1 MTLNKTGRVM
11 VVGGGIAGI
20 QSSLDLANSGFHVY
34 LVESSPTIGGLM
46 ARLDKTFPT
55 NDCAMCILS
64 PKLVECGRH
73 LNIDILSYSEVEEIE
88 GQPGQFTVTV
98 RKKARYIDVSKCTG
112 CSDCVGVCP
121 VDRPNEFENFLNTR
135 KATFRPFPQAFP
147 NAFTIEKKGTANCQA
162 ACPLEQK
169 AQGYIALVKNQRY
182 EDALRTVRL
191 DNPFPAICGRACH
204 HPCMEKCQRGVLDE
218 PLGIPSIKRFLSDY
232 ETAHQIKVL
241 PEPESAKPQKV
252 AIVGAGPS
260 GLSCAYFLALKGY
273 SVEIFEAKDQPG
285 GMMVYGIP
293 AYRLP
298 REVVS
303 RDIET
308 ILSLGVAIHYGKKWG
323 KDFTLDQL
331 FEQNFQAVYLA
342 CGAWKGMKV
351 GVDGENHPRI
361 MDGLFY
367 LDQANSGEELPQA
380 QEIVIVGGG
389 NVAIDCARTALR
401 RGAKKVSIYYRRS
414 REEMPA
420 RDEEIEDAQEE
431 GIEFFYCASP
441 RAFAERD
448 GSLYMET
455 FVMRLCAPD
464 ESGRRRPEVIPGSG
478 YEVAADLFI
487 LAIGQEVDIP
497 DEGLEKTRRGTIKT
511 NEKLETSRQDVYAG
525 GDLVMGPSTL
535 VESIAHGKRAA
546 QVIDAK
552 FTEREFSVERRRPA
566 PLSIPW
572 NTIRKNRTHMS
583 KVPVLKRVNDFREV
597 ELGYTEKEVLEEA
610 TRCLSCGGC
619 SECMQCVFSC
629 QRNAIDHTMKD
640 TREKIEVGAII
651 FSSGAEAFNTTEK
664 YRELGYRKFSNVIT
678 SLDFERILNASGPF
692 SGKVQRPSDRK
703 TPKKIAFV
711 QCIGSRDPERG
722 KSYCSSVCC
731 MYAIKEALVAK
742 EHLAIEHHEEQPVEA
757 GCSCGTDFPN
767 GEGTTNQN
775 LTLAS
780 SSEEFSATVF
790 MIDMRAYGKDFEKY
804 YQRAKREGIRFIR
817 GKVDRVKELDNGDLE
832 VAFVDNQGNFQKE
845 NFELLILSVGLQVEP
860 EKLAQLEKLGLSIR
874 PEGFLSTDPTNPIQT
889 TRQGIW
895 VCGTLAGPKDI
906 PDTVMEASAASCD
919 VAGFLH
925 SARFTQVKEKA
936 YPQQRDVSSEPLR
949 IGVFICRCGINI
961 GGVVEVPKVVEWAK
975 SLPGVVYAEENLYTC
990 SQDTQ
995 ERIKEKILELNL
1007 NRIIV
1012 ASCSPRTHEPL
1023 FRETLKEAGLNP
1035 YLFEMANIRDQCS
1048 WVHQQSPD
1056 DATDK
1061 SRDLVSM
1068 AVAKATLLEPLT
1080 PMLLPLEK
1088 SLLVLG
1094 GGLSG
1099 MTAALEAAHQGLKVF
1114 LVEKEAKLGGNL
1126 QGFQK
1131 KINIEGTQLT
1141 ELLNSMKDQITNH
1154 PNIEVYLNAQVKEV
1168 NGFVGNFESTILQ
1181 AGVEIPVKHGGV
1193 IVATG
1198 AHQYQPQEFLYQKD
1212 HRVLTQTELEK
1223 QIDQDDFSTVTSV
1236 VMIQC
1241 VGSRSDDHPWC
1252 SKICCGTA
1260 IKNALTIKEKSPD
1273 TEVYILY
1280 RDLRSYG
1287 LQEKYYREAR
1297 NRGVVFVRFED
1308 DDPPEV
1314 VQQGS
1319 LLQVK
1324 VNSSVFQES
1333 VTLPAGLVVLSAGI
1347 VPLETNVAIGKMLKV
1362 PLNQDGFFLEAHVKL
1377 RPVDF
1382 ATDGVYVCGLAHG
1395 PKSALESMLQAKAC
1409 VARAM
1414 NILSKD
1420 QIQSEAQIAYV
1431 LKERCTACGDC
1442 EKVCAYKAVKINQEK
1457 KIAEVNAA
1465 LCKGCG
1471 LCSAT
1476 CKSTA
1481 IKVQGFAPE
1490 QLISEVEYLL

>member
-1 MTLNKTGRVM
+1 MTMNKTGRVL

-20 QSSLDLANSGFHVY
+20 QSALDLANSGFQVY

-73 LNIDILSYSEVEEIE
+73 LNIDILSYSEIEKIE

-98 RKKARYIDVSKCTG
+98 RKKSRYIDVTKCTG

-121 VDRPNEFENFLNTR
+121 VNRPNEYENFLNNR

-169 AQGYIALVKNQRY
+169 AQGYIALVQNQRY

-204 HPCMEKCQRGVLDE
+204 HPCMKKCQRGVLDE

-232 ETAHQIKVL
+232 ETTHQIKVL
-241 PEPESAKPQKV
+241 PEREEPKPQKV

-273 SVEIFEAKDQPG
+273 SVDIFEAKERPG
-285 GMMVYGIP
+285 GMMIYGIP

-298 REVVS
+298 RDVVS
-303 RDIET
+303 RDINT
-308 ILSLGVAIHYGKKWG
+308 ITSLGISIHFGKKWG
-323 KDFTLDQL
+323 RDFTLDHL

-351 GVDGENHPRI
+351 GVEGENHPRVL
-361 MDGLFY
+361 DGLFY
-367 LDQANSGEELPQA
+367 LAKANSGEELPSA
-380 QEIVIVGGG
+380 QEVVVIGGG

-441 RAFAERD
+441 RRFTERD

-455 FVMRLCAPD
+455 YVMKLCLPD
-464 ESGRRRPEVIPGSG
+464 ESGRRRPEIIPGSG
-478 YEVAADLFI
+478 FEVTADLFI

-497 DEGLEKTRRGTIKT
+497 DEGLEKTRRGTVKT
-511 NEKLETSRQDVYAG
+511 NEKMETSRPGIYAG
-525 GDLVMGPSTL
+525 GDLVLGPSTL

-546 QVIDAK
+546 QAIDAK
-552 FTEREFSVERRRPA
+552 FTGKDFSVERRRPA

-572 NTIRKNRTHMS
+572 NIYRKNRIPLP
-583 KVPVLKRVNDFREV
+583 KLPVGERINDFREV

-610 TRCLSCGGC
+610 SRCLSCGGC
-619 SECMQCVFSC
+619 SECMQCVFAC
-629 QRNAIDHTMKD
+629 QRQAIDHTMKD
-640 TREKIEVGAII
+640 TIAELEVGAII
-651 FSSGAEAFNTTEK
+651 FSSGAETFNPTEK
-664 YRELGYRKFSNVIT
+664 YRELGYRKFPNVIT

-703 TPKKIAFV
+703 TPKKIAFI
-711 QCIGSRDPERG
+711 QCVGSRDPERG

-742 EHLAIEHHEEQPVEA
+742 EHLALEHPKEQPVEA
-757 GCSCGTDFPN
+757 SCSCETN
-767 GEGTTNQN
+767 WSNTSVTANQN
-775 LTLAS
+775 IESAF
-780 SSEEFSATVF
+780 SEEFSVTIF

-804 YQRAKREGIRFIR
+804 YERAKNEGIRFIR
-817 GKVDRVKELDNGDLE
+817 GKVDRVKELDNDDLE
-832 VAFVDNQGNFQKE
+832 VSYADNQGIFQKE

-860 EKLAQLEKLGLSIR
+860 EKLAQLEKLGLSIS
-874 PEGFLSTDPTNPIQT
+874 PEGFLATDPTNPIQT
-889 TRQGIW
+889 TREGIW
-895 VCGTLAGPKDI
+895 VCGTLGGPKDI

-919 VAGFLH
+919 VADFLH
-925 SARFTQVKEKA
+925 SARFTQVKEKT
-936 YPQQRDVSSEPLR
+936 YPQQRDVSNEPLR

-961 GGVVEVPKVVEWAK
+961 GGVVEVPEVVEWAK
-975 SLPGVVYAEENLYTC
+975 NLPGVIYAEENLYTC

-1048 WVHQQSPD
+1048 WVHQQSPEE
-1056 DATDK
+1056 ATEK

-1068 AVAKATLLEPLT
+1068 AVAKASLLEPLT

-1099 MTAALEAAHQGLKVF
+1099 MTAALEAAQQGLKVF
-1114 LVEKEAKLGGNL
+1114 LVEKESELGGNL
-1126 QGFQK
+1126 RGFDK
-1131 KINIEGTQLT
+1131 KFNLEGTNLID
-1141 ELLNSMKDQITNH
+1141 LLKMLKDQINH
-1154 PNIEVYLNAQVKEV
+1154 QPNIQVYLNAQVQEV
-1168 NGFVGNFESTILQ
+1168 NGFVGNFESIISQT
-1181 AGVEIPVKHGGV
+1181 GVEIMVKHGGI

-1198 AHQYQPQEFLYQKD
+1198 AKQYQPQEFLYQKD
-1212 HRVLTQTELEK
+1212 HRVITQTELER
-1223 QIDQDDFSTVTSV
+1223 QLDQNSFPLVNSV

-1241 VGSRSDDHPWC
+1241 VGSRNDEHPWC

-1260 IKNALTIKEKSPD
+1260 IKNALTIKEKNSD

-1297 NRGVVFVRFED
+1297 TRGVVFIRFED

-1314 VQQGS
+1314 IQQGS
-1319 LLQVK
+1319 TLQVRI
-1324 VNSSVFQES
+1324 NSSVFQEK
-1333 VTLPAGLVVLSAGI
+1333 VTIPAGRVVLSTGI
-1347 VPLETNVAIGKMLKV
+1347 VPLETNIATGKMLKV
-1362 PLNQDGFFLEAHVKL
+1362 PINQDGFFLEAHVKL

-1382 ATDGVYVCGLAHG
+1382 ATDGVYVCGLAHS
-1395 PKSALESMLQAKAC
+1395 PKSALESRLQAKAC

-1442 EKVCAYKAVKINQEK
+1442 EKVCAYKAVKISQEK